1 MKILSVVFGG
11 FIGAITRYGIG
22 EWIPTS
28 NSFPLGT
35 LLINLL
41 GCFFLGWFLTL
52 IIIRKKIRTE
62 YTLFI
67 GTGLIGSFTTFST
80 FSVETILLLQNGFLL
95 NGALYILTSILF
107 GLLLAYLGVKL
118 AMTSGE
124 KGETH

>member
-1 MKILSVVFGG
+1 MLGG
-11 FIGAITRYGIG
+11 FIGALARYSIG
-22 EWIPTS
+22 EWIHTS
-28 NSFPLGT
+28 NGFPLGT

-41 GCFFLGWFLTL
+41 GCFFLGWFLTF
-52 IIIRKKIRTE
+52 ITIRKKIRSE

-80 FSVETILLLQNGFLL
+80 FSFETIRLLQNGFLL

-118 AMTSGE
+118 VITSGE
-124 KGETH
+124 KGGTH